1 MINVLIYT
9 QKLIQLEQANKARKK
24 EIKEEIEKS
33 EEYSQLKE
41 KAYLDQLTGIKN
53 KTAFEEE
60 TKDISVKD
68 IVLIMVDAN
77 YLKQVNDKFGHQ
89 KGDVCIATIAAA
101 LCQVFGKDACYR
113 VGGDEFLVVI
123 KKDEYQ
129 PKMLEELK
137 KYLIEKSKQT
147 ELEGWLSAAVGVA
160 IGSNETFNELKNNAD
175 KAMYADKKS
184 EKEKETYCES
194 KKLLDTDESNNFIY
208 IVYAAILYFL
218 SCLLVK

>member
-60 TKDISVKD
+60 TNDISVKD

-77 YLKQVNDKFGHQ
+77 YLKQVNDMFGHQ
-89 KGDVCIATIAAA
+89 KGDVCIVSIATA

-113 VGGDEFLVVI
+113 VGGDEFFVVI

-160 IGSNETFNELKNNAD
+160 IGSNETFDELKNNAD